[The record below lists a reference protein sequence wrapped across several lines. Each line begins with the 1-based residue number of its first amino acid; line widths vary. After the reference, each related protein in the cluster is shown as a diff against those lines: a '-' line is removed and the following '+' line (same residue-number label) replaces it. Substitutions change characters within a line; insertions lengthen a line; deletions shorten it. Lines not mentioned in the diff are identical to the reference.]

1 MKAAELA
8 RHIEHAVLAPQ
19 ATERDVD
26 EAARLALR
34 WNVRALVVKPCHVPV
49 AVRALADTGVK
60 VVTVI
65 GFPHGGQTIETKVA
79 ETRQAMVAGAH
90 EVDMVINIGALRQ
103 RDTAAV
109 FYEIRAVVEA
119 AGGHPV
125 KVILETAYL
134 TDAQKRLACRL
145 AARAGAAYVK
155 TGTGF
160 APKGA
165 TSADVALMRRTVR
178 RPVGVKAA
186 GGVRSYTDAMALL
199 AAGADLLGTSATE
212 VILSEAARE
221 AA

>member
-19 ATERDVD
+19 ATERDVE
-26 EAARLALR
+26 EAARVALR

-49 AVRALADTGVK
+49 AVRALVDSGVK

-79 ETRQAMVAGAH
+79 ETRQAIAAGAD

-103 RDTAAV
+103 RETATV

-125 KVILETAYL
+125 KVILENAYL

-155 TGTGF
+155 TSTGF

-165 TSADVALMRRTVR
+165 TSADVTLMRRIVR

-186 GGVRSYTDAMALL
+186 GGVRSFTDAMALL

-212 VILSEAARE
+212 AILNEAARE